1 MSLRFF
7 AILFFLFLQVSL
19 VAQEKI
25 TVFKSGLEGHAT
37 YRIPAII
44 SLPNG
49 DLLAFAE
56 GRVKGSADF
65 GDINLVL
72 KRSSDRG
79 LSWSPLQTL
88 VDYDSLQAGNPAP
101 VVDLLDPKHPQG
113 VVYLFYNT
121 GNNHEYEVRLN
132 QGLREIWVIKSY
144 DLGSSWTSPENI
156 TIQVHRPNHPTANPA
171 YTHIADWRHYANTPG
186 HATQITEGRF
196 KGRLY
201 VAANHSVGDPQER
214 FREYRAHGFYSDDH
228 GKSYQVSESLTFPGS
243 NESTA
248 APLSGDRLL
257 MSVRNQEGTVRQR
270 ILAYSSDGGSTW
282 EEEYFEPQL
291 PDPVCQGSLLAL
303 GVEKG
308 KTILAHSNAADP
320 KDRNHLTVK
329 ISTDEGRTWDR
340 SLPIDSSSDPKKSS
354 WTAYSDLV
362 LLDPN
367 TLGILYERDNYQEII
382 FYSFPWRRPFQP
394 TSN

>member
-1 MSLRFF
+1 MSPRFWP
-7 AILFFLFLQVSL
+7 IFLFLSL
-19 VAQEKI
+19 PFSLFSQEKI
-25 TVFKSGLEGHAT
+25 PVFTSGQEGHAT

-44 SLPNG
+44 QVPNG

-79 LSWSPLQTL
+79 KSWSSLETL

-101 VVDLLDPKHPQG
+101 VVDLLDPAHPQG

-121 GNNHEYEVRLN
+121 GNNHEYQVRLN
-132 QGLREIWVIKSY
+132 QGIREIWVIKSY
-144 DLGSSWTSPENI
+144 DLGATWIAPENI
-156 TIQVHRPNHPTANPA
+156 TAQVHRPNHPAANPA
-171 YTHIADWRHYANTPG
+171 YTHTADWRHYANTPG
-186 HATQITEGRF
+186 HALQISEGRY

-228 GKSYQVSESLTFPGS
+228 GKSYQLSESLTFPGS

-248 APLSGDRLL
+248 APLSQDRLM

-270 ILAYSSDGGSTW
+270 ILAYSSDGGATW

-303 GVEKG
+303 GTENG
-308 KTILAHSNAADP
+308 KTWLAHSNASDP

-329 ISTDEGRTWDR
+329 ISWDEGRTWNH
-340 SLPIDSSSDPKKSS
+340 SIPIDSTADSTKTS

-362 LLDPN
+362 LLDPD
-367 TLGILYERDNYQEII
+367 TLGILYERDNYQEIV
-382 FYSFPWRRPFQP
+382 FYTFDWK
-394 TSN
+394 

>member
-1 MSLRFF
+1 MFPRFWP
-7 AILFFLFLQVSL
+7 IFLFLPLPFSL
-19 VAQEKI
+19 FSQEKI
-25 TVFKSGLEGHAT
+25 PVFTSGQEGHAT

-44 SLPNG
+44 QVPNG

-79 LSWSPLQTL
+79 KSWSSLETL

-101 VVDLLDPKHPQG
+101 VVDLLDPAHPQG

-121 GNNHEYEVRLN
+121 GNNHEYQVRLN
-132 QGLREIWVIKSY
+132 QGIREIWVIKSY
-144 DLGSSWTSPENI
+144 DLGATWTSPENI
-156 TIQVHRPNHPTANPA
+156 TAQVHRPNHPAANPA
-171 YTHIADWRHYANTPG
+171 YTHTADWRHYANTPG
-186 HATQITEGRF
+186 HAIQISEGRY

-228 GKSYQVSESLTFPGS
+228 GKSYQLSESLTFPGS

-248 APLSGDRLL
+248 APLSQDRLL

-270 ILAYSSDGGSTW
+270 ILAYSSDGGTTW

-303 GVEKG
+303 GTENG
-308 KTILAHSNAADP
+308 KTWLAHSNAADP
-320 KDRNHLTVK
+320 QERNHLTVK
-329 ISTDEGRTWDR
+329 ISWDEGRTWNR
-340 SLPIDSSSDPKKSS
+340 SIPIDSTSDSTKNS

-362 LLDPN
+362 LLDPV
-367 TLGILYERDNYQEII
+367 TLGIIYERDNYQEIV
-382 FYSFPWRRPFQP
+382 FYTFPWR
-394 TSN
+394 

>member
-1 MSLRFF
+1 MYLRFCCSLLF
-7 AILFFLFLQVSL
+7 ILLYFSVR
-19 VAQEKI
+19 AQEKI
-25 TVFKSGLEGHAT
+25 LVFTSGQEGHAT

-44 SLPNG
+44 QVPNG

-79 LSWSPLQTL
+79 KSWSSLQTL

-101 VVDLLDPKHPQG
+101 VVDLLDPAHPKG

-132 QGLREIWVIKSY
+132 QGIREIWVIKSY

-156 TIQVHRPNHPTANPA
+156 TTQVHRPNHPKANPA
-171 YTHIADWRHYANTPG
+171 YTHTADWRHYANTPG
-186 HATQITEGRF
+186 HAIQITEGRY

-228 GKSYQVSESLTFPGS
+228 GKSYRLSESLTFPGS

-270 ILAYSSDGGSTW
+270 ILAYSSDGGATW
-282 EEEYFEPQL
+282 DEEYFEPQL
-291 PDPVCQGSLLAL
+291 PDPVCQGSILAL
-303 GVEKG
+303 GTEKG
-308 KTILAHSNAADP
+308 KTLLAHSNAADP
-320 KDRNHLTVK
+320 KDRNHLTIK
-329 ISTDEGRTWDR
+329 ISKDEGRTWDR
-340 SLPIDSSSDPKKSS
+340 AIPIDSSSDPKKTS

-362 LLDPN
+362 LLDPA
-367 TLGILYERDNYQEII
+367 TLCILYERDNYREIV
-382 FYSFPWRRPFQP
+382 FYAFSWR
-394 TSN
+394 

>member
-1 MSLRFF
+1 MSPRFWP
-7 AILFFLFLQVSL
+7 IFLFLSL
-19 VAQEKI
+19 PFSLFSQEKI
-25 TVFKSGLEGHAT
+25 PVFTSGQEGHAT

-44 SLPNG
+44 QVPNG

-79 LSWSPLQTL
+79 KSWSSLETL

-101 VVDLLDPKHPQG
+101 VVDLLDPAHPQG

-121 GNNHEYEVRLN
+121 GNNHEYQVRLN
-132 QGLREIWVIKSY
+132 QGIREIWVIKSY
-144 DLGSSWTSPENI
+144 DLGATWIAPENI
-156 TIQVHRPNHPTANPA
+156 TAQVHRPNHPAANPA
-171 YTHIADWRHYANTPG
+171 YTHTADWRHYANTPG
-186 HATQITEGRF
+186 HALQISEGRY

-228 GKSYQVSESLTFPGS
+228 GKSYQLSESLTFPGS

-248 APLSGDRLL
+248 APLSQDRLM

-270 ILAYSSDGGSTW
+270 ILAYSSDGGATW

-303 GVEKG
+303 GTENG
-308 KTILAHSNAADP
+308 KTWLAHSNASDP

-329 ISTDEGRTWDR
+329 ISRDEGRTWNH
-340 SLPIDSSSDPKKSS
+340 SIPIDSTSDSTKNS

-362 LLDPN
+362 LLDRD
-367 TLGILYERDNYQEII
+367 TLGILYERDNYQELI
-382 FYSFPWRRPFQP
+382 FYTFSWR
-394 TSN
+394 

>member
-1 MSLRFF
+1 MYLRFCCS
-7 AILFFLFLQVSL
+7 LLFLLLYFSL
-19 VAQEKI
+19 HAQEKI
-25 TVFKSGLEGHAT
+25 PVFTSGQEGHAT

-44 SLPNG
+44 QVPNG

-79 LSWSPLQTL
+79 KSWSSLQTL
-88 VDYDSLQAGNPAP
+88 VNYDSLQAGNPAP
-101 VVDLLDPKHPQG
+101 VVDLLDPANPQG

-132 QGLREIWVIKSY
+132 QGIREIWVIKSY
-144 DLGSSWTSPENI
+144 DLGATWTAPENI
-156 TIQVHRPNHPTANPA
+156 TTQVHRPNHPAANPA
-171 YTHIADWRHYANTPG
+171 YTNTADWRHYANTPG
-186 HATQITEGRF
+186 HAIQIAEGRY

-228 GKSYQVSESLTFPGS
+228 GKSYRLSESLTFPGS

-248 APLSGDRLL
+248 APLSQDRLL

-282 EEEYFEPQL
+282 EEEYFEAQL

-303 GVEKG
+303 GTEKG
-308 KTILAHSNAADP
+308 KTLLAHSNAADP

-329 ISTDEGRTWDR
+329 ISSDEGRTWDR
-340 SLPIDSSSDPKKSS
+340 AIPIDATSDPKKTS

-362 LLDPN
+362 LLDPS
-367 TLGILYERDNYQEII
+367 TLGILYERDNYREIV
-382 FYSFPWRRPFQP
+382 FYAFSWR
-394 TSN
+394 

>member
-1 MSLRFF
+1 MYLRFCCSLLF
-7 AILFFLFLQVSL
+7 ILLYFSVR
-19 VAQEKI
+19 AQEKI
-25 TVFKSGLEGHAT
+25 PVFTSGQEEHAT

-44 SLPNG
+44 SVPNG

-72 KRSSDRG
+72 KRSRDRG
-79 LSWSPLQTL
+79 KSWSPLQTL

-101 VVDLLDPKHPQG
+101 VVDLLDPAHPQG

-132 QGLREIWVIKSY
+132 QGIREIWVIKSY
-144 DLGSSWTSPENI
+144 DLGATWTAPENI
-156 TIQVHRPNHPTANPA
+156 TTQVHRPNHPAANPA
-171 YTHIADWRHYANTPG
+171 YTHTADWRHYANTPG
-186 HATQITEGRF
+186 HAIQISEGRY

-228 GKSYQVSESLTFPGS
+228 GKSYQLSESLTFPGS

-248 APLSGDRLL
+248 APLSQDRLL

-270 ILAYSSDGGSTW
+270 ILAYSSDGGATW

-303 GVEKG
+303 GTENG
-308 KTILAHSNAADP
+308 KTLLAHSNASDP
-320 KDRNHLTVK
+320 KDRNHLKVK
-329 ISTDEGRTWDR
+329 ISMDEGRTWEGTI
-340 SLPIDSSSDPKKSS
+340 PIDSTSDSTKNS

-362 LLDPN
+362 LLDRD
-367 TLGILYERDNYQEII
+367 TLGILYERDNYREIV
-382 FYSFPWRRPFQP
+382 FSAFSWR
-394 TSN
+394 

>member
-1 MSLRFF
+1 MFLRICFLLLLHFSL
-7 AILFFLFLQVSL
+7 Q
-19 VAQEKI
+19 AQDKI
-25 TVFKSGLEGHAT
+25 PVFISGQEGHAT

-44 SLPNG
+44 QIPNG

-72 KRSSDRG
+72 KRSSNRG
-79 LSWSPLQTL
+79 QSWSSLQTL

-101 VVDLLDPKHPQG
+101 VVDLLDPEHPKG

-132 QGLREIWVIKSY
+132 QGLREVWVIKSY
-144 DLGSSWTSPENI
+144 DLGVSWSNPENI
-156 TIQVHRPNHPTANPA
+156 TTQVHRPNNPAANPA
-171 YTHIADWRHYANTPG
+171 YTYPADWRHYANTPG
-186 HATQITEGRF
+186 HAIQLTEGRY

-228 GKSYQVSESLTFPGS
+228 GKSYRLSESLTFPGS

-248 APLSGDRLL
+248 APLSQDRLL

-270 ILAYSSDGGSTW
+270 ILAYSSDGGATW
-282 EEEYFEPQL
+282 EEEYFEAQL

-303 GVEKG
+303 GTERG
-308 KTILAHSNAADP
+308 RTLLAHSNAADP
-320 KDRNHLTVK
+320 KDRNHLTIK
-329 ISTDEGRTWDR
+329 ISKDEGRTWDI
-340 SLPIDSSSDPKKSS
+340 SIPIDSSSDPKKTS

-362 LLDPN
+362 LLDSA
-367 TLGILYERDNYQEII
+367 TLGILYERDNYREII
-382 FYSFPWRRPFQP
+382 FYAFHWR
-394 TSN
+394 

>member
-1 MSLRFF
+1 MLPR
-7 AILFFLFLQVSL
+7 FLFSLLLFLHFSLQ
-19 VAQEKI
+19 AQDKI
-25 TVFKSGLEGHAT
+25 PVFTSGKEGHAT

-44 SLPNG
+44 QVPNG

-79 LSWSPLQTL
+79 KSWSSLQTL

-101 VVDLLDPKHPQG
+101 VVDLLDPTHPQG
-113 VVYLFYNT
+113 VIYLFYNT
-121 GNNHEYEVRLN
+121 GNNHEYQVRLN
-132 QGLREIWVIKSY
+132 QGIREIWVIKSF
-144 DLGSSWTSPENI
+144 DLGATWTSPENI
-156 TIQVHRPNHPTANPA
+156 TSQVHRPNHPAANPA
-171 YTHIADWRHYANTPG
+171 YTHTADWRHYANTPG
-186 HATQITEGRF
+186 HALQISEGRY

-228 GKSYQVSESLTFPGS
+228 GKSYQLSESLTFPGS

-248 APLSGDRLL
+248 APLSQDRLL

-270 ILAYSSDGGSTW
+270 ILAYSSDGGATW

-303 GVEKG
+303 GTENG
-308 KTILAHSNAADP
+308 KILLAHSNASDP

-329 ISTDEGRTWDR
+329 ISWDEGRTWSR
-340 SLPIDSSSDPKKSS
+340 SIPIDSTADSTKTS

-362 LLDPN
+362 LLDRD
-367 TLGILYERDNYQEII
+367 TLGILYERDNYRELI
-382 FYSFPWRRPFQP
+382 FSAFPWR
-394 TSN
+394 

>member
-1 MSLRFF
+1 MSPRFWP
-7 AILFFLFLQVSL
+7 LFLFLSL
-19 VAQEKI
+19 PFSLFSQEKI
-25 TVFKSGLEGHAT
+25 PVFTSGQEGHAT

-44 SLPNG
+44 QVPNG

-79 LSWSPLQTL
+79 KSWSSLETL

-101 VVDLLDPKHPQG
+101 VVDLLDPAHPQG

-121 GNNHEYEVRLN
+121 GNNHEYQVRLN
-132 QGLREIWVIKSY
+132 QGIREIWVIKSY
-144 DLGSSWTSPENI
+144 DLGATWTAPENI
-156 TIQVHRPNHPTANPA
+156 TAQVHRPNHPAANPA
-171 YTHIADWRHYANTPG
+171 YTHTADWRHYANTPG
-186 HATQITEGRF
+186 HALQIPEGRY

-228 GKSYQVSESLTFPGS
+228 GKSYQLSESLTFPGS

-248 APLSGDRLL
+248 TPLSQDRLL

-270 ILAYSSDGGSTW
+270 ILAYSSDGGATW

-303 GVEKG
+303 GTENG
-308 KTILAHSNAADP
+308 KTWLAHSNASDP

-329 ISTDEGRTWDR
+329 ISMDEGRTWNR
-340 SLPIDSSSDPKKSS
+340 SIPIDSTSDSTKTS

-362 LLDPN
+362 LLDPD
-367 TLGILYERDNYQEII
+367 TLGILYERDNYQEIV
-382 FYSFPWRRPFQP
+382 FYTFDWK
-394 TSN
+394 

>member
-1 MSLRFF
+1 MSPRFWP
-7 AILFFLFLQVSL
+7 IFLFLSL
-19 VAQEKI
+19 PFSLFSQEKI
-25 TVFKSGLEGHAT
+25 PEFTSGQEGHAT

-44 SLPNG
+44 QVPNG

-79 LSWSPLQTL
+79 KSWSSIETL

-101 VVDLLDPKHPQG
+101 VVDLLDPAHPQG

-121 GNNHEYEVRLN
+121 GNNHEYQVRLN
-132 QGLREIWVIKSY
+132 QGIREIWVIKSY
-144 DLGSSWTSPENI
+144 DLGATWIAPENI
-156 TIQVHRPNHPTANPA
+156 TAQVHRPNHPAANPA
-171 YTHIADWRHYANTPG
+171 YTHTADWRHYANTPG
-186 HATQITEGRF
+186 HAIQISEGRY

-228 GKSYQVSESLTFPGS
+228 GKSYQLSESLTFPGS

-248 APLSGDRLL
+248 APLSQDRLL

-270 ILAYSSDGGSTW
+270 ILAYSSDGGTTW

-303 GVEKG
+303 GTENG
-308 KTILAHSNAADP
+308 KTWLAHSNASDP

-329 ISTDEGRTWDR
+329 ISMDEGRTWNR
-340 SLPIDSSSDPKKSS
+340 SIPIDSTSDSTKTS

-362 LLDPN
+362 LLDPD
-367 TLGILYERDNYQEII
+367 TLGILYERDNYQEIV
-382 FYSFPWRRPFQP
+382 FYTFDWK
-394 TSN
+394 

>member
-1 MSLRFF
+1 MLSR
-7 AILFFLFLQVSL
+7 FLFSLLLQLHFSL
-19 VAQEKI
+19 QAQEKI
-25 TVFKSGLEGHAT
+25 PVFTGGKEGHAT

-44 SLPNG
+44 QVPNG

-56 GRVKGSADF
+56 GRVEGSADF

-79 LSWSPLQTL
+79 LTWSTLQTL

-101 VVDLLDPKHPQG
+101 VVDLLDPAHPQG

-121 GNNHEYEVRLN
+121 GNNHEYQVRLN
-132 QGLREIWVIKSY
+132 QGIREIWVIKSY
-144 DLGSSWTSPENI
+144 DLGATWGNPENI
-156 TIQVHRPNHPTANPA
+156 TSQVHRPKHPAANPS
-171 YTHIADWRHYANTPG
+171 YNDPADWRHYANTPG
-186 HATQITEGRF
+186 HALQISEGRY

-228 GKSYQVSESLTFPGS
+228 GKSYRLSESLTFPGS

-248 APLSGDRLL
+248 APLSQDRLL

-270 ILAYSSDGGSTW
+270 ILAYSSDGGVSW
-282 EEEYFEPQL
+282 EEEYFEAQL

-303 GVEKG
+303 GTENG
-308 KTILAHSNAADP
+308 KMLLAHSNAADS

-329 ISTDEGRTWDR
+329 LSWDEGRTWNR
-340 SLPIDSSSDPKKSS
+340 SIPIDSTSDSTKSS

-362 LLDPN
+362 LLDRD
-367 TLGILYERDNYQEII
+367 TLGILYERDNYREIV
-382 FYSFPWRRPFQP
+382 FSAFPWR
-394 TSN
+394 

>member
-1 MSLRFF
+1 MYLRFCCSLLF
-7 AILFFLFLQVSL
+7 ILLYFSVR
-19 VAQEKI
+19 AQEKI
-25 TVFKSGLEGHAT
+25 PVFTSGQEEHAT

-44 SLPNG
+44 SVPNG

-79 LSWSPLQTL
+79 KSWSPLQTL

-101 VVDLLDPKHPQG
+101 VVDLLDPAHPNG

-132 QGLREIWVIKSY
+132 QGIREIWVIKSY
-144 DLGSSWTSPENI
+144 DLGASWTNPENI
-156 TIQVHRPNHPTANPA
+156 TTQVHRPNHPTANPA
-171 YTHIADWRHYANTPG
+171 YTHTADWRHYANTPG
-186 HATQITEGRF
+186 HAIQITEGRY

-228 GKSYQVSESLTFPGS
+228 GKSYRISESLAFPGS

-248 APLSGDRLL
+248 APLSQDRLL

-303 GVEKG
+303 GTEKG
-308 KTILAHSNAADP
+308 KTLLAHSNAADP

-329 ISTDEGRTWDR
+329 ISSDEGRTWDR
-340 SLPIDSSSDPKKSS
+340 AIPIDATSDPKKTS

-362 LLDPN
+362 LLDPS
-367 TLGILYERDNYQEII
+367 TLGILYERDNYREIV
-382 FYSFPWRRPFQP
+382 FYAFSWR
-394 TSN
+394 

>member
-1 MSLRFF
+1 MLFRISCS
-7 AILFFLFLQVSL
+7 LFFLFLYYSL
-19 VAQEKI
+19 HAQKRI
-25 TVFKSGLEGHAT
+25 PVFTSGQEGHAT

-44 SLPNG
+44 QVPNG

-79 LSWSPLQTL
+79 KSWSSLETL

-101 VVDLLDPKHPQG
+101 VVDLLDPAHPQG

-121 GNNHEYEVRLN
+121 GNNHEYQVRLN
-132 QGLREIWVIKSY
+132 QGIREIWVIKSY
-144 DLGSSWTSPENI
+144 DLGTTWTSPENI
-156 TIQVHRPNHPTANPA
+156 TTQVHRPNHPKANPT
-171 YTHIADWRHYANTPG
+171 YTHTADWRHYANTPG
-186 HATQITEGRF
+186 HAIQISEGRY

-228 GKSYQVSESLTFPGS
+228 GKSYRLSESLTFPGS

-248 APLSGDRLL
+248 APLSQDRLL

-270 ILAYSSDGGSTW
+270 ILAYSSDGGATW
-282 EEEYFEPQL
+282 EEEYFEAQL

-303 GVEKG
+303 GTEKG
-308 KTILAHSNAADP
+308 KTVLAHSNAADP

-329 ISTDEGRTWDR
+329 ISRDEGRTWDR
-340 SLPIDSSSDPKKSS
+340 SIPIDSTSDPKKPS

-362 LLDPN
+362 LLDRDM
-367 TLGILYERDNYQEII
+367 LGILYERDNYREIV
-382 FYSFPWRRPFQP
+382 FYAFPWQKEK
-394 TSN
+394 

>member
-1 MSLRFF
+1 MYLRFCCSLLF
-7 AILFFLFLQVSL
+7 ILLYLSVR
-19 VAQEKI
+19 AQEKI
-25 TVFKSGLEGHAT
+25 PVFTSGQEEHAT

-44 SLPNG
+44 SVPNG

-79 LSWSPLQTL
+79 KSWSPLQTL

-101 VVDLLDPKHPQG
+101 VVDLLDPAHPNG

-121 GNNHEYEVRLN
+121 GNNHEYEVRLK
-132 QGLREIWVIKSY
+132 QGIREIWVIKSY
-144 DLGSSWTSPENI
+144 DLGASWTNPENI
-156 TIQVHRPNHPTANPA
+156 TTQVHRPNHPTANPA
-171 YTHIADWRHYANTPG
+171 YTHTADWRHYANTPG
-186 HATQITEGRF
+186 HAIQITEGRY

-214 FREYRAHGFYSDDH
+214 FREYSAHGFYSDDH
-228 GKSYQVSESLTFPGS
+228 GKSYRISESLAFPGS

-303 GVEKG
+303 GTEKG
-308 KTILAHSNAADP
+308 KTLLAHSNAADP

-329 ISTDEGRTWDR
+329 ISSDEGRTWDR
-340 SLPIDSSSDPKKSS
+340 AIPIDATSDPKKTS

-362 LLDPN
+362 LLDPS
-367 TLGILYERDNYQEII
+367 TLGILYERDNYREIV
-382 FYSFPWRRPFQP
+382 FYAFSWR
-394 TSN
+394 

>member
-1 MSLRFF
+1 MSLRFYCF
-7 AILFFLFLQVSL
+7 FFLLLCHYSL
-19 VAQEKI
+19 SAQDKI
-25 TVFKSGLEGHAT
+25 PVFTSGQEGHAT

-44 SLPNG
+44 SVPNG

-79 LSWSPLQTL
+79 KSWSSLQTL

-101 VVDLLDPKHPQG
+101 VVDLLDPAYPKG

-132 QGLREIWVIKSY
+132 QGLREIWVIKSF

-156 TIQVHRPNHPTANPA
+156 TTQVHRLNHPAANPA
-171 YTHIADWRHYANTPG
+171 YTHTADWRHYANTPG
-186 HATQITEGRF
+186 HAIQITEGHY

-228 GKSYQVSESLTFPGS
+228 GKSYRLSESLTFPGS

-303 GVEKG
+303 GSEKG

-340 SLPIDSSSDPKKSS
+340 AIPIDSSSDPKKSS

-362 LLDPN
+362 LLDPA
-367 TLGILYERDNYQEII
+367 TLGILYERDNYREII
-382 FYSFPWRRPFQP
+382 FHVFPWR
-394 TSN
+394 

>member
-1 MSLRFF
+1 MYLRFCCS
-7 AILFFLFLQVSL
+7 LLFLLLYFSVR
-19 VAQEKI
+19 AQEKI
-25 TVFKSGLEGHAT
+25 PVFTSGQQGHAT

-44 SLPNG
+44 QVPNG

-79 LSWSPLQTL
+79 KSWSSLETL

-101 VVDLLDPKHPQG
+101 VVDLLDPAYPKG

-132 QGLREIWVIKSY
+132 QGIREVWVIKSY
-144 DLGSSWTSPENI
+144 DLGSSWTTPENI
-156 TIQVHRPNHPTANPA
+156 TTQVHRPNHPAANPD
-171 YTHIADWRHYANTPG
+171 YTNTADWRHYANTPG
-186 HATQITEGRF
+186 HAIQIAEGRY
-196 KGRLY
+196 KGRLF
-201 VAANHSVGDPQER
+201 VAANHSVGNPHER

-228 GKSYQVSESLTFPGS
+228 GKSYRLSESLTVPGS

-248 APLSGDRLL
+248 APLSQDRLL

-270 ILAYSSDGGSTW
+270 ILAYSSDGGTSW
-282 EEEYFEPQL
+282 EEEYFEAQL

-303 GVEKG
+303 GTIKG
-308 KTILAHSNAADP
+308 KTLLAHSNAADP

-329 ISTDEGRTWDR
+329 ISKDEGRTWDR
-340 SLPIDSSSDPKKSS
+340 AIPIDSSSDSKKTS

-362 LLDPN
+362 LLDSD
-367 TLGILYERDNYQEII
+367 TLGILYERDNYWEII
-382 FYSFPWRRPFQP
+382 FYSFPWR
-394 TSN
+394 

>member
-1 MSLRFF
+1 MPLGFWP
-7 AILFFLFLQVSL
+7 ILLYLFLPFSL
-19 VAQEKI
+19 FSQEKI
-25 TVFKSGLEGHAT
+25 PVFTSGQEGHAT

-44 SLPNG
+44 QVPNG

-65 GDINLVL
+65 GDINLVI

-79 LSWSPLQTL
+79 KSWSSLVTL

-101 VVDLLDPKHPQG
+101 VVDLLDPAHPQG

-121 GNNHEYEVRLN
+121 GNNHEYQVRLN
-132 QGLREIWVIKSY
+132 QGIREIWVIKSF
-144 DLGSSWTSPENI
+144 DLGATWTSPENI
-156 TIQVHRPNHPTANPA
+156 TLQVHRPNHPAVNPA
-171 YTHIADWRHYANTPG
+171 YTHAADWRHYANTPG
-186 HATQITEGRF
+186 HAIQISEGRY

-214 FREYRAHGFYSDDH
+214 FREYRAHGFYTDDH
-228 GKSYQVSESLTFPGS
+228 GKTYRLSESLSFPGS

-248 APLSGDRLL
+248 APLSQDRLL

-270 ILAYSSDGGSTW
+270 ILAYSSDGGATW

-303 GVEKG
+303 GTENG
-308 KTILAHSNAADP
+308 KTLLAHSNAADP
-320 KDRNHLTVK
+320 NERNHLTVK
-329 ISTDEGRTWDR
+329 LSWDEGKTWAR
-340 SLPIDSSSDPKKSS
+340 SIPIDTSIDPKKNS

-362 LLDPN
+362 LLDPD
-367 TLGILYERDNYQEII
+367 TLGILYERDNYREII
-382 FYSFPWRRPFQP
+382 FYSFSWK
-394 TSN
+394 

>member
-1 MSLRFF
+1 MLPRFVFSLLL
-7 AILFFLFLQVSL
+7 LFHFSLQ
-19 VAQEKI
+19 AQEKI
-25 TVFKSGLEGHAT
+25 SVFTSGQEGHAT

-44 SLPNG
+44 QVPNG

-79 LSWSPLQTL
+79 KSWSSLVTL

-101 VVDLLDPKHPQG
+101 VVDLLDPTHPQG

-132 QGLREIWVIKSY
+132 QGIREIWVIKSF
-144 DLGSSWTSPENI
+144 DLGATWTSPENI
-156 TIQVHRPNHPTANPA
+156 TSQVHRPNHPAANPT
-171 YTHIADWRHYANTPG
+171 YTHAADWRHYANTPG
-186 HATQITEGRF
+186 HALQLTEGRY

-201 VAANHSVGDPQER
+201 VPANHSVGDPQER
-214 FREYRAHGFYSDDH
+214 FREYRAHGFFSDDH
-228 GKSYQVSESLTFPGS
+228 GKSYQLSESLSFPGS

-248 APLSGDRLL
+248 APLSQDRLL

-270 ILAYSSDGGSTW
+270 ILAYSSDGGATW

-303 GVEKG
+303 GTENG
-308 KTILAHSNAADP
+308 KTLLAHSNASDP

-329 ISTDEGRTWDR
+329 ISGDEGRTWNR
-340 SLPIDSSSDPKKSS
+340 SIPIDSTSDSTKNS

-362 LLDPN
+362 LLDRD
-367 TLGILYERDNYQEII
+367 TLGILYERDNYREII
-382 FYSFPWRRPFQP
+382 FYSFSWK
-394 TSN
+394 